1 MKRLTLLV
9 SFLMALVFLGAVSAP
24 IVSAQPVSHP
34 LDGKWLKCKVNGK
47 GYKFDPGTNSYSK
60 QNGSL
65 EAYLHFAW
73 NVNHYDVVV
82 WTNPNGNAGPWESG
96 TPATATP
103 VEGENFIPQFQLEFS
118 VGPDKQYIQTS
129 HTPYIKYDK
138 NGKITYKGTGEV
150 YGGDLGYNQ
159 AFYGYFNIS
168 GTSVDETKLPF
179 DPFL

>member
-1 MKRLTLLV
+1 LKKIKLLV
-9 SFLMALVFLGAVSAP
+9 GLLVALVFLGAVSAP

-47 GYKFDPGTNSYSK
+47 GYKFDPGSNLYSK

-73 NVNHYDVVV
+73 NVNHYDVAV
-82 WTNPNGNAGPWESG
+82 WTNPGSGWVSG
-96 TPATATP
+96 TPAVATP
-103 VEGENFIPQFQLEFS
+103 VGGENFIPQFQLVFS
-118 VGPDKQYIQTS
+118 VGPDKQYIETS

-138 NGKITYKGTGEV
+138 KGKITYKGTGEV
-150 YGGDLGYNQ
+150 YGGDLGYDQ

-179 DPFL
+179 DPNL